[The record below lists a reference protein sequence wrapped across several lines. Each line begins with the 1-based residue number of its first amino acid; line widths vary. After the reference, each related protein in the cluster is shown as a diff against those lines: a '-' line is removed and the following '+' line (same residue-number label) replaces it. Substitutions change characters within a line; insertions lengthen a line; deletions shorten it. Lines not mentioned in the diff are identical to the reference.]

1 MRNVALRG
9 VAAAL
14 AAFALG
20 ACGESEKSSRGLDYM
35 PDMYESPAYRSQQAM
50 QVVLKD
56 GVAQPMPLTSPATSA
71 AGEVRHVPAML
82 TPPAGTV
89 PRDFLPYPFA
99 PTDFVGPHDLRNP
112 YAPTPDVLRRGQRYY
127 QIACAVC
134 HGNDGDSNH
143 GYVAKHFSGVPSLNG
158 ANLALLTDGDIYHI
172 LTVGRNRM
180 PNYRAQLLPENRWAV
195 VAYVRV
201 LNRATLAVT
210 DADAALV
217 AATAE
222 LKAKPD
228 DAAAKAAFDAAKA
241 VAANAKADLELIK
254 RGGDGAAFR
263 PAPEAK
269 PEYVT
274 PTWPEN

>member
-9 VAAAL
+9 AAAAL
-14 AAFALG
+14 AALALG
-20 ACGESEKSSRGLDYM
+20 GCGESEKSSRGLDYM
-35 PDMYESPAYRSQQAM
+35 PDMYESPAYRSQQTM
-50 QVVLKD
+50 QVVIKD
-56 GVAQPMPLTSPATSA
+56 GVAQPRPVMSPSSA
-71 AGEVRHVPAML
+71 ADGQMRHVPAML

-99 PTDFVGPHDLRNP
+99 ANDFSGPHDLRNP
-112 YAPTPDVLRRGQRYY
+112 YAPTPEVMRRGQRYY
-127 QIACAVC
+127 NIACAVC
-134 HGNDGDSNH
+134 HGNDGNANN
-143 GYVAKHFSGVPSLNG
+143 GYVAKQFSGIPSVNG

-172 LTVGRNRM
+172 ISAGRNRM

-210 DADAALV
+210 DADAAL
-217 AATAE
+217 AAAADE

-228 DAAAKAAFDAAKA
+228 DAAAKAAFDAAKS
-241 VAANAKADLELIK
+241 VAATAKADLELIK

-263 PAPEAK
+263 PAPEAV